1 MKKAVILVVILGLA
15 VLSCSKKTITNNYY
29 GPTEEGASIV
39 GVVYPPESE
48 ATVTAYMGIP
58 VASAQIDA
66 AGYFQFSGLPVGPY
80 SLLVQ
85 AEGYYDQVS
94 ETYVKEPTITLV
106 DTIYLARFGEFI
118 SWVSPYDGQQMVSVD
133 ASIRIAFRTE
143 IDRESFEAAF
153 DMEPL
158 VEGRFSWR
166 EYFPP
171 GGPPEVRFYPRDQLA
186 TSTIYQVTI
195 DTTVSDTAGMK
206 LTEPY
211 QSRFT
216 TEPVRIEYTYPG
228 HNHVSVSPKT
238 TIRIRFN
245 AYMNTESVE
254 AAFTMMNSEL
264 EEVTGDFYWSSLTY
278 LEFEPSPPLATDERY
293 TVTIEATASDVS
305 GSTLPAPY
313 WFSFVTQPLMVTST
327 SPADQS
333 SSVPTSTGVWVFFN
347 THMDAE
353 SVNSAF
359 QMVDS
364 ELKTV
369 TGEYIWP
376 SLSYIVF
383 QPVSPLAGAETYT
396 VTIDASAKDLHGKS
410 LDGPFSFWFRTASE

>member
-1 MKKAVILVVILGLA
+1 
-15 VLSCSKKTITNNYY
+15 
-29 GPTEEGASIV
+29 
-39 GVVYPPESE
+39 
-48 ATVTAYMGIP
+48 
-58 VASAQIDA
+58 
-66 AGYFQFSGLPVGPY
+66 
-80 SLLVQ
+80 
-85 AEGYYDQVS
+85 
-94 ETYVKEPTITLV
+94 VKEPTITLV

-133 ASIRIAFRTE
+133 ASIRIAFRAE
-143 IDRESFEAAF
+143 IDRESFETAF
-153 DMEPL
+153 DIEPA
-158 VEGRFSWR
+158 VKGRFSWR

-245 AYMNTESVE
+245 AYMNTESAE
-254 AAFTMMNSEL
+254 TAFTMMNSEL
-264 EEVTGDFYWSSLTY
+264 EEVTGDFYWSSPTY
-278 LEFEPSPPLATDERY
+278 LEFEPSSPLATDERY

-333 SSVPTSTGVWVFFN
+333 SSVPTSTGVGVFFN

-369 TGEYIWP
+369 TGEYTWP
-376 SLSYIVF
+376 GLAYIVF
-383 QPVSPLAGAETYT
+383 KPNSLLAGAETYT

-410 LDGPFSFWFRTASE
+410 LNGPFSFWFKTASE